1 MTFHLF
7 HSPIS
12 FKKVDP
18 LDDGLREEIEA
29 ERMEPEA
36 ITLEEGLN
44 EGQLEEY
51 WQSVEHDI
59 EKDPEWFHFDD
70 E

>member
-1 MTFHLF
+1 MAFQLF
-7 HSPIS
+7 HHTIS

-29 ERMEPEA
+29 EQLEPEA
-36 ITLEEGLN
+36 ITLEKGLS

-51 WQSVEHDI
+51 WQSVEKDI
-59 EKDPEWFHFDD
+59 EKDPEWFRFSN